1 MLLRAILN
9 HIWELCFIVRLF
21 LQAQW
26 RCQDFPTVLSNLL
39 CPYDRM
45 PQLHGKSAGANQIDE
60 YNEIIDYKASV
71 RNMGD
76 HYIKSFK
83 HLYLPEGVMLKI
95 DEIKIKLSPSK

>member
-1 MLLRAILN
+1 MHFVMGDLN
-9 HIWELCFIVRLF
+9 DIIG
-21 LQAQW
+21 
-26 RCQDFPTVLSNLL
+26 QDVLES
-39 CPYDRM
+39 C
-45 PQLHGKSAGANQIDE
+45 ANQIDE